1 MADSINLN
9 GYNASLDG
17 SKPKYL
23 KASGGS
29 RINKTRFSYREVD
42 NNESSFGIE
51 MTHHHGGGSHGGGT
65 GIWVFCCVSVA
76 TGAAGLRRRNQK

>member
-23 KASGGS
+23 KASGSS
-29 RINKTRFSYREVD
+29 RSNKTRFSYREVD
-42 NNESSFGIE
+42 NSESSFGIE
-51 MTHHHGGGSHGGGT
+51 MTHHHGGGSHGGGV
-65 GIWVFCCVSVA
+65 WVFCCVSIS
-76 TGAAGLRRRNQK
+76 TGAAGLRRNQK

>member
-29 RINKTRFSYREVD
+29 RVNKTRFSYREVD
-42 NNESSFGIE
+42 NNESSF
-51 MTHHHGGGSHGGGT
+51 
-65 GIWVFCCVSVA
+65 
-76 TGAAGLRRRNQK
+76 